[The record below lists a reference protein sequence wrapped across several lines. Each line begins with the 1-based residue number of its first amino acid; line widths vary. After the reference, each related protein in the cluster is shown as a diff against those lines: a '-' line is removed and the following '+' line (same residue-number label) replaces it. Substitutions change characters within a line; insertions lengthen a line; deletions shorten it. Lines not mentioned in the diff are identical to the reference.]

1 MGQVLAELERLALRA
16 NVAVLIAAHFPKGN
30 LTGRDAI
37 DRIAGASVFG
47 RDPDVLLTMTT
58 HEVEDAFAITPILR
72 DLPSQGEFV
81 VRWNGHRFE
90 RIEADPKAIEGREKP
105 RDKKEKPKRERSFV
119 PGSYREMFS
128 AMPPMRHDKDPAQS
142 EVLAH
147 IAAEL
152 DANGKDADKAQAVF
166 DNIRQPAR
174 KIIRYSQKTMLWQGV
189 NWEGGED
196 E

>member
-1 MGQVLAELERLALRA
+1 MSQVLGELERLALQA

-58 HEVEDAFAITPILR
+58 HELEDAFAITPILR
-72 DLPSQGEFV
+72 DLPPQGEFV
-81 VRWNGHRFE
+81 VKWTGNRFE
-90 RIEADPKAIEGREKP
+90 RIDADPEAIEGREKP
-105 RDKKEKPKRERSFV
+105 SKKEQPKRERAFI
-119 PGSYREMFS
+119 PGSYRAMFS
-128 AMPPMRHDKDPAQS
+128 CMPPLRHDKDPAQS

-152 DANGKDADKAQAVF
+152 DANGKDASRAQAVF
-166 DNIRQPAR
+166 EMIRNPRR
-174 KIIRYSQKTMLWQGV
+174 KIIIYDHKAKVWKGV
-189 NWEGGED
+189 EHESD
-196 E
+196 